1 MAQLGGR
8 LVAEREVF
16 SSIPSS
22 NKTTLLLFLPVS
34 QHGKNSPFNYEMIII
49 LLKNFDKFYNLYL
62 HLNPQTLNN
71 LTYFLKT
78 FIRL

>member
-1 MAQLGGR
+1 MFGIKTQ
-8 LVAEREVF
+8 LVAWLSWVGVWLLSEVF

-49 LLKNFDKFYNLYL
+49 LLKNFDKFYNLY
-62 HLNPQTLNN
+62 
-71 LTYFLKT
+71 
-78 FIRL
+78 